1 MLFRRSQIDLAEL
14 PLERLP
20 LSREDLFVLLDG
32 CDSGG
37 IACNVGSMDLAW
49 TSRAPPWK
57 SPGRVPGGRAW

>member
-1 MLFRRSQIDLAEL
+1 MLFKKRGKIDFAEF

-37 IACNVGSMDLAW
+37 VACNVGSMDFA
-49 TSRAPPWK
+49 SASMEK
-57 SPGRVPGGRAW
+57 SWQGP